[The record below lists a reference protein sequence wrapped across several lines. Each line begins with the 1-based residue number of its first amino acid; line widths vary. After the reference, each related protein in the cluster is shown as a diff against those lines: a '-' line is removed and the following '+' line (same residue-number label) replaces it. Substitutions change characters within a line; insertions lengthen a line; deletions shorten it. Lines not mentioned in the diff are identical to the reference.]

1 MHFSTMVQNATARVR
16 PRSLQFDR
24 SPLAPDVKSRR
35 SASRDTGTLS
45 LSPAPGLR
53 TSSLPLTNEKQYI
66 HAPVRH
72 HRSMVDMELAPRLP
86 LAQPLSYGELYPKV
100 SEPSPRKDNT
110 IPRAPI
116 DTSNG
121 ITTNIPSPTM
131 AAPLP
136 PVKPS
141 SSGSEVSRQA
151 PSDSVAA
158 APPAMSDNRNI
169 VRRKLTGYVGFA
181 NLPNQWHRKSV
192 RKGFNFNVMVVGESG
207 LGKSTLVNTL
217 FNTSLYPP
225 KERKEPSLDIIPKT
239 VTIQSISADIEEA
252 GVRLRLTVVDTPG
265 FGDFVNNDESWRP
278 IVDNIEQRFDAY
290 LDAEN
295 KVNRMNIVDNR
306 IHACV
311 FFIQPTGHSLKP
323 LDIEVMKRLHTK
335 VNLIPVIAKAD
346 TLTDEEVAAFKA
358 RILADIKYHKV
369 QIFEGPRYELDDEE
383 TIAENQEIM
392 SKVPFAVVGANN
404 EVTNADGRKVRGRSY
419 PWGVIEVDNEE
430 HCDFVKLRQMLIR
443 THMEELKEH
452 TNNILYENYRT
463 DKLIAM
469 GVSQDPS
476 VFKEV
481 NPAVKQEEER
491 HLHEQKLAKMEA
503 EMKMVFQQKVS
514 EKESKLKQS
523 EEELYA
529 RHREMKEQL
538 ERQRLEL
545 EEKKARIESGRPLEK
560 EPKRKGFSLR

>member
-1 MHFSTMVQNATARVR
+1 MTSTFHSLLLQSRVSRSESSSKSLVMAVKELEAARETRIYPGSLHRHQWSNPAVPLYRSMLDLDSPSLQPIAIQKEESMEDWVSEKLSLTARKHITNDWADILCFYTATNGV
-16 PRSLQFDR
+16 PSV
-24 SPLAPDVKSRR
+24 APTR
-35 SASRDTGTLS
+35 A
-45 LSPAPGLR
+45 SPAPQPNGKAIPPQEVPQSV
-53 TSSLPLTNEKQYI
+53 SSTDPKIAAQQ
-66 HAPVRH
+66 A
-72 HRSMVDMELAPRLP
+72 SDM
-86 LAQPLSYGELYPKV
+86 
-100 SEPSPRKDNT
+100 
-110 IPRAPI
+110 
-116 DTSNG
+116 
-121 ITTNIPSPTM
+121 
-131 AAPLP
+131 
-136 PVKPS
+136 
-141 SSGSEVSRQA
+141 
-151 PSDSVAA
+151 
-158 APPAMSDNRNI
+158 RNI

-225 KERKEPSLDIIPKT
+225 RERKGPSLDIIPKT
-239 VTIQSISADIEEA
+239 VSIQSISADIEEN

-306 IHACV
+306 VHACV
-311 FFIQPTGHSLKP
+311 YFIQPTGHALKP
-323 LDIEVMKRLHTK
+323 LDIEVMRRLHTK

-346 TLTDEEVAAFKA
+346 TMTDEEIIAFKA
-358 RILADIKYHKV
+358 RILADIKHHDI
-369 QIFEGPRYELDDEE
+369 QIFEGPRYELDDDE
-383 TIAENQEIM
+383 TIAENNEIM
-392 SKVPFAVVGANN
+392 SKVPFAVVGANS
-404 EVTNADGRKVRGRSY
+404 EITSADGRKVRGRKY
-419 PWGVIEVDNEE
+419 PWGIIEVDNEE

-452 TNNILYENYRT
+452 TNNALYENYRSE
-463 DKLIAM
+463 KLTAL
-469 GVSQDPS
+469 GVAQDPS

-491 HLHEQKLAKMEA
+491 TLHEQKLAKMEA
-503 EMKMVFQQKVS
+503 EMKMVFQQKVA

-538 ERQRLEL
+538 ERQRMEL
-545 EEKKARIESGRPLEK
+545 EEKKSRIESGRPLEEK
-560 EPKRKGFSLR
+560 GKRKGFSLR

>member
-1 MHFSTMVQNATARVR
+1 MHFATMVHHATRARTKSVQFEK
-16 PRSLQFDR
+16 SL
-24 SPLAPDVKSRR
+24 
-35 SASRDTGTLS
+35 LS
-45 LSPAPGLR
+45 LDPSDGELSREGAISPPIPGTR
-53 TSSLPLTNEKQYI
+53 TSSLPMGENKENIASIRQY
-66 HAPVRH
+66 
-72 HRSMVDMELAPRLP
+72 RSMLDIDHAPRLP
-86 LAQPLSYGELYPKV
+86 VAVPLSYDELYPKPT
-100 SEPSPRKDNT
+100 ETMACNRLPLRT
-110 IPRAPI
+110 LF
-116 DTSNG
+116 G
-121 ITTNIPSPTM
+121 TTNGTPTIPSPPSRASPIVPSGKASPSQSEGSQDVYASDTM
-131 AAPLP
+131 
-136 PVKPS
+136 
-141 SSGSEVSRQA
+141 
-151 PSDSVAA
+151 AA
-158 APPAMSDNRNI
+158 APPASSDSRNI

-225 KERKEPSLDIIPKT
+225 KERKGPSLDIIPKT

-335 VNLIPVIAKAD
+335 VNLIPVIAKSD
-346 TLTDEEVAAFKA
+346 TLTDEEIVAFKQ
-358 RILADIKYHKV
+358 RILADIKFHKV

-392 SKVPFAVVGANN
+392 SKVPFAVVGATN
-404 EVTNADGRKVRGRSY
+404 EINVDGRKVRGRRY

-452 TNNILYENYRT
+452 TNNNLYENYRT
-463 DKLIAM
+463 DKLIQM

-491 HLHEQKLAKMEA
+491 NLHEQKLAKMEA
-503 EMKMVFQQKVS
+503 EMKMVFQQKVA

-538 ERQRLEL
+538 ERQRIEL
-545 EEKKARIESGRPLEK
+545 EEKKQRVESGRPLEK
-560 EPKRKGFSLR
+560 ETKRKGFSLR